1 MSKYPSITKKIE
13 YLKTDIL
20 NSPNHIFGVHKKAR
34 QPSVILYSDFVHSS
48 LFQPFLRCL
57 SRVANFSSSLLFDV
71 DNNASECYNWI
82 VNKFVGGKRI
92 DFSLKGSQEGYNA
105 IVDYNTYIGIKNK
118 YCQFCEKYLARKMDI
133 RVIKIGMAHRLQ
145 WRLKLL

>member
-1 MSKYPSITKKIE
+1 VLLNIVNVKISVYHKKIE

-34 QPSVILYSDFVHSS
+34 QPSVILYFHDFHDFVHSS

-57 SRVANFSSSLLFDV
+57 SRLANFSSSLLFDV

-82 VNKFVGGKRI
+82 VNNICWGQKNRFFFKR
-92 DFSLKGSQEGYNA
+92 FTG
-105 IVDYNTYIGIKNK
+105 
-118 YCQFCEKYLARKMDI
+118 
-133 RVIKIGMAHRLQ
+133 RLQ
-145 WRLKLL
+145 RYC